1 VRSTLVK
8 KQLFG
13 ACLCAAAF
21 ACSPNHN
28 EDERWEEA
36 AYLPP
41 PSGSLSCEEYAI
53 HRDQFE
59 LLGGP
64 GFWDFEAHPNDMTPA
79 PRALNTYTYT
89 DKTAEIFVSNDD
101 AEAAPGSFSYE
112 QPTLTDPTVC
122 HDNGGN
128 HVLRILSQHPFLNW
142 GGGTGRRLQGA
153 EFRVDGGPELRANCG
168 LPSDDDDPICPEEN
182 PVLPPEVGES
192 WSAEYYDAIVDLRE
206 WEGVSF
212 WARRGERAQPGIRIN
227 LADIYV
233 DDDISFIMSGY
244 GVEPYCRRALSC
256 DCSGDRRCVLTTEEN
271 MVTPAEYCFTPE
283 DEVTYA
289 DYLANLSS
297 ESVLPLRLERCGQT
311 KCAAANETF
320 AVADPAFGFSDTE
333 GMDNRQCQPYFFRS
347 DVQSIYNTPDID
359 HCYDAENGPLPAENY
374 EKCGDNWMHSV
385 YLTTEWKFYRV
396 PFTAFQQQGWAMKS
410 ARLDV
415 ANLTMIRF
423 TWAAGRVDHYFDDVR
438 FYRRKR

>member
-1 VRSTLVK
+1 MK
-8 KQLFG
+8 KPFFG
-13 ACLCAAAF
+13 ACLAAVAL

-28 EDERWEEA
+28 EVERWEEA

-53 HRDQFE
+53 HRDKFE

-64 GFWDFEAHPNDMTPA
+64 GFWDFESSPNDMTPN
-79 PRALNTYTYT
+79 PRALGTYTYT
-89 DKTAEIFVSNDD
+89 DKTAEIFVSND
-101 AEAAPGSFSYE
+101 AGEADLGSWSYE

-128 HVLRILSQHPFLNW
+128 HVLRLLGHEPFLNW
-142 GGGTGRRLQGA
+142 GGGTGRRLAGA
-153 EFRVDGGPELRANCG
+153 QFHADGGPELRDNCG
-168 LPSDDDDPICPEEN
+168 LPSDGDESICPEEN
-182 PVLPPEVGES
+182 SAMPPEVGNS
-192 WSAEYYDAIVDLRE
+192 WSDEYYRAIVDLRE

-233 DDDISFIMSGY
+233 DDDVSFLMSGN

-256 DCSGDRRCVLTTEEN
+256 DCSGDRRCVLTTEEDKT
-271 MVTPAEYCFTPE
+271 TPAEYCFTPQ
-283 DEVTYA
+283 DEAAYA
-289 DYLANLSS
+289 EYMDGLNS
-297 ESVLPLRLERCGQT
+297 ESVLPIRLERCGQT
-311 KCAAANETF
+311 KCESDNETF
-320 AVADPAFGFSDTE
+320 EIEDPAFGSDNE
-333 GMDNRQCQPYFFRS
+333 SAAPENRACQPYFFSS
-347 DVQSIYNTPDID
+347 DVQSIYNTPDVD
-359 HCYDAENGPLPAENY
+359 HCYDAETGPFPAENY

-410 ARLDV
+410 PRLDV

-423 TWAAGRVDHYFDDVR
+423 TWAAGLVDHYFDDVR
-438 FYRRKR
+438 FYRRKP